1 MAMGGESF
9 VARWPRRP
17 KPREILATLSITR
30 IADFFV
36 SDPPMLLP
44 PSAPVD
50 WSKPELAGVKFQWG
64 DDISE
69 LERHQL
75 ETQLLPKRP
84 YRERVKKTKRPEEV
98 MDTVHIHIWNAVNAH
113 LGTTRPF

>member
-44 PSAPVD
+44 PSAPV
-50 WSKPELAGVKFQWG
+50 G